1 MRRWR
6 SQWSA
11 TATRNV
17 PAVDRVAD
25 RLERELAG
33 VPAHSDC
40 LVHGDFRFGNVMIS
54 SERPPRISA
63 LLDWELA
70 TTGHPLADLGF
81 LGARM
86 HAPAGV
92 LADVFDPS
100 AAAGMPTFDELTQ
113 HYHRRTGVPIDAL
126 PLFVALSAW
135 RWAIIVA
142 GVARRFEE
150 GRMGEIADDVE
161 WQHSRVGLLAGL
173 AEEWLGA

>member
-1 MRRWR
+1 
-6 SQWSA
+6 
-11 TATRNV
+11 
-17 PAVDRVAD
+17 
-25 RLERELAG
+25 
-33 VPAHSDC
+33 
-40 LVHGDFRFGNVMIS
+40 VHGDFRFGNVMIAPGQ
-54 SERPPRISA
+54 PPRIAA

-86 HAPAGV
+86 HAPPGV
-92 LADVFDPS
+92 LADGRDPS
-100 AAAGMPTFDELTQ
+100 SAAGMPTFEELAA
-113 HYHRRTGVPIDAL
+113 HYHYRTGVPIDTL

-135 RWAIIVA
+135 RWAVIVA

-150 GRMGEIADDVE
+150 GRMGEVADDVD